1 MIRCGNIMR
10 TMDWLGQ
17 MLRKKLEIAEWL
29 CYERDS
35 FNCKLDSLT
44 AVCVANCPSYQHFPA
59 MGSDPMER
67 NGA

>member
-1 MIRCGNIMR
+1 MR

-35 FNCKLDSLT
+35 FN
-44 AVCVANCPSYQHFPA
+44 
-59 MGSDPMER
+59 
-67 NGA
+67 